1 MKTCPSRALVHALL
15 RDMSAACLLV
25 AGVAAHAQTPPTP
38 PIKPGLW
45 QVQSEREVDGRKAP
59 DVGTQMK
66 SMSPEMRKHMEANMR
81 QHGIDM
87 SGGPGQMKMCMT
99 RESLDAGKWQ
109 GEQTRCKTS
118 FNTAGSVW
126 KWRATCDQ
134 PPSVSDG
141 EATFASA
148 EAYTV
153 KSSTTMT
160 MQGQTHVNKM
170 TLTGKWLGGDCG
182 DLKPVAPSPSKAQPA
197 KP

>member
-1 MKTCPSRALVHALL
+1 MRSRLPRVLSLAGLL
-15 RDMSAACLLV
+15 AVCAA
-25 AGVAAHAQTPPTP
+25 AQAQSTPPSP

-45 QVQSEREVDGRKAP
+45 QVQTDNETDGKKMP
-59 DVGTQMK
+59 DMGAQLKT
-66 SMSPEMRKHMEANMR
+66 MSPEMRKRMEDNMK

-109 GEQTRCKTS
+109 GQQTRCKTDFS
-118 FNTAGSVW
+118 TGGSVW
-126 KWRATCDQ
+126 KWHSTCDQ
-134 PPSVSDG
+134 PPSVTDG
-141 EATFASA
+141 EAAFASA

-160 MQGQTHVNKM
+160 MQGKQHLSKM
-170 TLTGKWLGGDCG
+170 SLSAKWLGADCG
-182 DLKPVAPSPSKAQPA
+182 DLKPISPQTLKPPVKPAA